1 MENYPNYLWE
11 EISRSIRDMTTY
23 LILSGGYHALLLT
36 QLLLSPLQSHL
47 GEKEREYLLCNPVN
61 P

>member
-1 MENYPNYLWE
+1 
-11 EISRSIRDMTTY
+11 MTTY